1 MRPAGILEAIQK
13 ILKAMEAANGIA
25 DDKYEKGFFD
35 EYMFCFRNCYTE
47 DETVNHMSN
56 KFPSSVPAD
65 VRKFFK
71 LLLSATGKEPKKAYL
86 KDAEDCSFHRRKLM
100 RDTSEEAKNSQGEAS
115 TSHICKPNCK
125 KRYPKFKKN

>member
-1 MRPAGILEAIQK
+1 MRPVGILEAIQQ
-13 ILKAMEAANGIA
+13 ILKAMEAANGIP
-25 DDKYEKGFFD
+25 DDKDEKGLID
-35 EYMFCFRNCYTE
+35 EYMFCFRNSYTE
-47 DETVNHMSN
+47 DETV
-56 KFPSSVPAD
+56 KVPAD

-100 RDTSEEAKNSQGEAS
+100 QAKNSQGEAS